1 MARADF
7 TAPAPTLEPTYGPLT
22 PEELALAARN
32 HAMPAEALRYDV
44 TPVGL
49 HYLLVHFDIPA
60 IDPAAWRL
68 TIGGRVRE
76 PMELTLE
83 NLRSRP
89 RRTMAVTMECAGN
102 GRAAMM
108 PRPLS
113 QPWLAGAV
121 GTAEWTGTPLAPLL
135 AESGLDDHAVEV
147 AFLGADRGVQG
158 EDEHDYGRSLA
169 VVDAIRPG
177 VLLAY
182 EMNGAPLTPQ
192 HGSPLRLVVP
202 GWYGMTSVKW
212 LTSIEAV
219 AEPFEGW
226 QQAVAYRYTEDADD
240 PGTPVNRIR
249 VRSMMIPPGIPDFF
263 TRERIVDAGPV
274 TLTGRA
280 WSGNGG
286 IARVEIGVDGQWAIA
301 KLDPPVGE
309 FAWRGWRAEWTATPG
324 EHELA
329 CRATDTAGELQ
340 PLHPVWNYQ
349 GMGNNAVQRVSV
361 TVR

>member
-1 MARADF
+1 
-7 TAPAPTLEPTYGPLT
+7 
-22 PEELALAARN
+22 
-32 HAMPAEALRYDV
+32 
-44 TPVGL
+44 
-49 HYLLVHFDIPA
+49 
-60 IDPAAWRL
+60 
-68 TIGGRVRE
+68 
-76 PMELTLE
+76 
-83 NLRSRP
+83 
-89 RRTMAVTMECAGN
+89 
-102 GRAAMM
+102 
-108 PRPLS
+108 
-113 QPWLAGAV
+113 
-121 GTAEWTGTPLAPLL
+121 
-135 AESGLDDHAVEV
+135 
-147 AFLGADRGVQG
+147 
-158 EDEHDYGRSLA
+158 
-169 VVDAIRPG
+169 
-177 VLLAY
+177 
-182 EMNGAPLTPQ
+182 
-192 HGSPLRLVVP
+192 
-202 GWYGMTSVKW
+202 MTSVKW

-219 AEPFEGW
+219 AEPFQGW

-249 VRSMMIPPGIPDFF
+249 VRSMMIPPGLPDFF

-324 EHELA
+324 AHELA